1 MHESQFWRLATALE
15 ILHCFG
21 KKCTPTAVKGHSIR
35 QLKHGIFISIKSTL
49 MAWTILTFYSNGYEN
64 AQSYNSENYW
74 IQKYVRLFCRV
85 MAINFTQP
93 AFMVNG
99 GCVDGS

>member
-1 MHESQFWRLATALE
+1 
-15 ILHCFG
+15 
-21 KKCTPTAVKGHSIR
+21 
-35 QLKHGIFISIKSTL
+35 
-49 MAWTILTFYSNGYEN
+49 MACTILTFYSNGYEN

-74 IQKYVRLFCRV
+74 IKKYVRLFCRV